1 MTRFAYLLVAG
12 VAAFAA
18 GTASAQTGGDDAK
31 RLTAEEVK
39 ALRGDNT
46 LSIEAGGRSGA
57 GFWKADGTVSYKSDS
72 GYVQSKGTFQV
83 TEDGRT
89 CVKWEN
95 PQMKSRCVFTQ
106 KDGDAYQEIEE
117 DGSKGPK
124 IVKVV
129 PGNQRGL

>member
-1 MTRFAYLLVAG
+1 MKKIVYVLMAG
-12 VAAFAA
+12 IAAFTA
-18 GTASAQTGGDDAK
+18 GTAFAQSGADDAK

-39 ALRGDNT
+39 VLRGDNT
-46 LSIEAGGRSGA
+46 LSVEVGGRSGA

-129 PGNQRGL
+129 QGNQRGL